1 MKKTVLMCGT
11 AWLLH
16 GGGLGGG
23 TSTPYQAIPLPH
35 GDDEAVVTTGRCHF
49 PRIFFFFLEKG
60 CGLTS
65 FLTLGY
71 KGDLMDEPFHSERL
85 VHNAS
90 ESFICVPGRLLCL
103 LRRGCEIRKEGKNKG
118 KNYCRLEQSWQCKRQ
133 VQRLWKRCRE
143 KNKGHLICC
152 V

>member
-1 MKKTVLMCGT
+1 MSFSK
-11 AWLLH
+11 
-16 GGGLGGG
+16 
-23 TSTPYQAIPLPH
+23 
-35 GDDEAVVTTGRCHF
+35 D
-49 PRIFFFFLEKG
+49 FFFFLEKD

-118 KNYCRLEQSWQCKRQ
+118 KNYCRLEQ
-133 VQRLWKRCRE
+133 RLWKRCRE

>member
-1 MKKTVLMCGT
+1 
-11 AWLLH
+11 
-16 GGGLGGG
+16 
-23 TSTPYQAIPLPH
+23 
-35 GDDEAVVTTGRCHF
+35 
-49 PRIFFFFLEKG
+49 
-60 CGLTS
+60 
-65 FLTLGY
+65 
-71 KGDLMDEPFHSERL
+71 MDEPFHSERL

-90 ESFICVPGRLLCL
+90 ESFVCVPGRLLCL